1 MCEDIGRSLLTYG
14 RRIPL
19 TEWESR
25 IAVTRAPGKGS
36 GVLTRRLLEGRELRP
51 GSAGCS
57 CRHPWCPRQR
67 HPQAGV
73 VGRGGVGRGEEGRQ
87 RHWGGRAPLL
97 PSPLRRA
104 SSWCKGKMLVDWVM
118 TGQSG
123 PRVPVSQRALRFVL
137 QEVDAQAVREVCSK
151 YFYDQCPAV
160 AALGE

>member
-87 RHWGGRAPLL
+87 RHWGGGAPLL

-104 SSWCKGKMLVDWVM
+104 SSWCKGKMLVD
-118 TGQSG
+118 
-123 PRVPVSQRALRFVL
+123 
-137 QEVDAQAVREVCSK
+137 
-151 YFYDQCPAV
+151 
-160 AALGE
+160 